1 MEFIKVG
8 ENKYLI
14 KNSNGMIVS
23 EKEKLQ
29 LEKKELIIE
38 DISSDCAKETV
49 KKIKKVN
56 KKIKEVE
63 NGTNSIEETIP
74 TKE

>member
-8 ENKYLI
+8 KNYLI
-14 KNSNGMIVS
+14 KDSNGMIVT
-23 EKEKLQ
+23 EKEKLE

-38 DISSDCAKETV
+38 DIKADCGKNAT

-56 KKIKEVE
+56 KKLKEVE
-63 NGTNSIEETIP
+63 DELNSIEETTS

>member
-8 ENKYLI
+8 KNYLI
-14 KNSNGMIVS
+14 KDSNGMIVT
-23 EKEKLQ
+23 EKEKLE

-38 DISSDCAKETV
+38 DIKADCGKNAT

-56 KKIKEVE
+56 KKIKEAE
-63 NGTNSIEETIP
+63 DELNSIEETTS

>member
-8 ENKYLI
+8 ENKYLV
-14 KNSNGMIVS
+14 KDSNGMIVN

-29 LEKKELIIE
+29 LQKKELIIE
-38 DISSDCAKETV
+38 DISSDCAKETI

>member
-14 KNSNGMIVS
+14 KDSNGMIVN

>member
-1 MEFIKVG
+1 
-8 ENKYLI
+8 
-14 KNSNGMIVS
+14 MIVS
-23 EKEKLQ
+23 EKEKLE

-38 DISSDCAKETV
+38 DIKADCGKNAT

-56 KKIKEVE
+56 KKLKEVE
-63 NGTNSIEETIP
+63 DELNSIEETTT

>member
-8 ENKYLI
+8 KNYLI
-14 KNSNGMIVS
+14 KDSNGMIVT
-23 EKEKLQ
+23 EKEKLE

-38 DISSDCAKETV
+38 DIKADCAKETV